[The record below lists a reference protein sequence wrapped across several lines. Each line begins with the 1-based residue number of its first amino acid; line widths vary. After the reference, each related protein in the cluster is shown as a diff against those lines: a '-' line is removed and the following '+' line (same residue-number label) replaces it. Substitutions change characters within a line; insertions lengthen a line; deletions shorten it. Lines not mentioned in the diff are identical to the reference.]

1 MVDGLSFSPF
11 ENTMISANQCV
22 SACQSHE
29 SLYVL
34 IPGYIGLVSE
44 QNIETGVEIKGSHTV
59 RPSIVNPMV
68 WQARMRFKDVFCIV
82 FFFIRECVE
91 TALVARVLVFADN
104 YHLIGIAFTLQLAP
118 LASKNI

>member
-11 ENTMISANQCV
+11 DNTMISTKYV
-22 SACQSHE
+22 SACQSQQ
-29 SLYVL
+29 SLYIL
-34 IPGYIGLVSE
+34 IPGYIGLVLG
-44 QNIETGVEIKGSHTV
+44 QNIETVVEIKGFHTV

-68 WQARMRFKDVFCIV
+68 WQARMRFKYVFCIV
-82 FFFIRECVE
+82 FLFIRECVE
-91 TALVARVLVFADN
+91 ATLIARVLVFADN